1 MAIFKVSTNMADA
14 HAPSGFDPLPPG
26 EYLCE
31 IHAAELKPTSTPGRN
46 MIKLTLRVADGEF
59 TNRRIFDNRNFP
71 LPDEGPDSFIA
82 QKLRELF
89 DAVPGSYDYEA
100 QAGDTDA
107 LVGAQVTVS
116 TKNEA
121 RKNKDKTPM
130 VPEILD
136 TRVTAMYNPEA
147 VPETAAPAE
156 TPAEPAPAPAPAKAA
171 AAPAK
176 APAKPAAA
184 PAKPAAKPA
193 AALAA
198 AAAPVQRSPFRRST
212 AG

>member
-1 MAIFKVSTNMADA
+1 MAIFKVGTNMADA
-14 HAPSGFDPLPPG
+14 RPPSGFDPLPPG

-31 IHAAELKPTSTPGRN
+31 IHSAELKNTSTPGRN
-46 MIKLTLRVADGEF
+46 MIKLTLRVVEGEF
-59 TNRRIFDNRNFP
+59 VNRRIFDNRN
-71 LPDEGPDSFIA
+71 LPIGDEGPDSFIA

-107 LVGAQVTVS
+107 LVGRQVTIS

-121 RKNKDKTPM
+121 RKNKDKTPV

-136 TRVTAMYNPEA
+136 TRVLAIYNPEA
-147 VPETAAPAE
+147 VPEVE
-156 TPAEPAPAPAPAKAA
+156 TPAEAPAEPAKAA

-176 APAKPAAA
+176 APAKVAPVAAKA
-184 PAKPAAKPA
+184 VAKPA
-193 AALAA
+193 AAPA